1 MIQQKKTAGGITFTR
16 LYAKIQQEDG
26 AYTVSVRLHN
36 HRKKIEAAWGEEIAP
51 SIEVASMMIGSI
63 AKNFSISQKCIS
75 IVIGMENFRDGTL
88 H

>member
-1 MIQQKKTAGGITFTR
+1 MLLQKKTAGITFTR
-16 LYAKIQQEDG
+16 LYAKIQQENG

-36 HRKKIEAAWGEEIAP
+36 HRRQNDAAWGQEVAP
-51 SIEVASMMIGSI
+51 SIEVASSMIGSI
-63 AKNFSISQKCIS
+63 AENYSISPKCIS